1 MINSLDKYRN
11 QTWVISVSGGPDSMA
26 LLDMAFKYELT
37 IIALH
42 VNYHK
47 RDSALR
53 DQQIVENYCTRNNI
67 KHQIHHANEFSGNF
81 QDEARVYRYTKI
93 KEAIKDTNAIGV
105 LVAHHKDDDLE
116 TLLFQITRKSKVNY
130 YGLSESTHLFGVRV
144 DRPLLA
150 YTKEELLSYC
160 HENSIPYGVDESNV
174 NLVYTRNRIRKA
186 LSTLNENEKEELF
199 KIKKE
204 YNQERINFVESYK
217 DLLNQTSFSH
227 KDYISLSHNRHSF
240 LLEWLRKQSDLYP
253 ISDKFI
259 LELDRQ
265 LFVSTSVK
273 LRLTKSYR
281 IIKQYGM
288 ISIVKDKKDYLF
300 HLELYE
306 CLDKD
311 VKLVYDKIESY
322 TKVILPISA
331 YPIKITNLRAC
342 KNQLQSNTYTKLSR
356 WFIKNKITIQERE
369 MWPLVFNNQNE
380 LLYIL
385 DVGYEHGVSTDTI
398 ECYMIK

>member
-11 QTWVISVSGGPDSMA
+11 QTWVVSVSGGPDSMV
-26 LLDMAFKYELT
+26 LLDMAFKCELN
-37 IIALH
+37 IIVLH

-53 DQQIVENYCTRNNI
+53 DEQIVENYCTSNHI
-67 KHQIHHANEFSGNF
+67 KFLIHHAGEFSGNF
-81 QDEARVYRYTKI
+81 QDEARVYRYAKI
-93 KEAIKDTNAIGV
+93 KEAIEDEKAIGV

-130 YGLSESTHLFGVRV
+130 YGLSESTHLFGIRV

-150 YTKEELLSYC
+150 FTKEELLEYC
-160 HENSIPYGVDESNV
+160 HVYSIPYGIDESNMS
-174 NLVYTRNRIRKA
+174 LVYTRNKIRKV

-199 KIKKE
+199 KIKNE
-204 YNQERINFVESYK
+204 YNQERIKFVESYR
-217 DLLNQTSFSH
+217 DFLNQTSFSH

-240 LLEWLRKQSDLYP
+240 LLEWLRKKSDLYP

-265 LFVSTSVK
+265 LLVSKAIK
-273 LRLTKSYR
+273 LRLTKSCR

-288 ISIVKDKKDYLF
+288 ISIVKDKKDYQF
-300 HLELYE
+300 YLEVYE

-311 VKLVYDKIESY
+311 VKLVYEKREAY
-322 TKVILPISA
+322 TKVTLPMSG

>member
-1 MINSLDKYRN
+1 MINTLNKYKN

-26 LLDMAFKYELT
+26 LLDMAFKRDLKVV
-37 IIALH
+37 ALH

-53 DQQIVENYCTRNNI
+53 DQQLVEDYCTRNQI
-67 KHQIHHANEFSGNF
+67 KYFVHHANEFSGNF
-81 QDEARVYRYTKI
+81 QDAARVFRYTKI
-93 KEAIKDTNAIGV
+93 KEAIKDEKAMGV
-105 LVAHHKDDDLE
+105 LVAHQKDDDLE
-116 TLLFQITRKSKVNY
+116 TLLFQITRKSKVSY
-130 YGLSESTHLFGVRV
+130 YGLSESTYLFGVRV
-144 DRPLLA
+144 DRPLLD
-150 YTKEELLSYC
+150 YTKEELLNYC
-160 HENSIPYGVDESNV
+160 HEHSILYGIDESNMS
-174 NLVYTRNRIRKA
+174 LVYTRNRIRKV
-186 LSTLNENEKEELF
+186 LSTLSENEKEELF

-204 YNQERINFVESYK
+204 YNQNRIKFVDSYK
-217 DLLNQTSFSH
+217 DLLNQTSLSH
-227 KDYISLSHNRHSF
+227 NDYISLSHNRHSF
-240 LLEWLRKQSDLYP
+240 LLEWLRKQTDLYP

-259 LELDRQ
+259 QEIDRQ
-265 LFVSTSVK
+265 LFVSKSVK
-273 LRLTKSYR
+273 LRLTKTYR

-288 ISIVKDKKDYLF
+288 ISIVIDKKDYLF
-300 HLELYE
+300 RLELYE

-311 VKLVYDKIESY
+311 IKLVYDKRESY
-322 TKVILPISA
+322 TKVFLPING

-369 MWPLVFNNQNE
+369 MWPLVFNDQNE